1 MLGTGQLQSVGLVGS
16 LSLAQP
22 LSYHTITITLP
33 SHTSV
38 PQYLSTSHLTPYC
51 TSHLTKYYS
60 LFYIKKFISV
70 C

>member
-38 PQYLSTSHLTPYC
+38 PQYLTPHWTSP
-51 TSHLTKYYS
+51 LTKYYS
-60 LFYIKKFISV
+60 LFYIKTFISV